1 MGTAISK
8 TPMLHPTV
16 AKPYLGE
23 AEEGWH
29 SFPWETEHKRGTS
42 VFKE

>member
-1 MGTAISK
+1 MGDMGTAILK

-23 AEEGWH
+23 ALGGAAKL
-29 SFPWETEHKRGTS
+29 SLGD
-42 VFKE
+42 